1 MHGKYLHNAK
11 HIVINLDFDIQT
23 PHQMTF
29 WGTGHGGKR
38 GSISHRNGR
47 SYLKSPVQSIPQS
60 VSKFLA
66 VVENMQAP
74 KHFHKDRRT
83 LLS

>member
-1 MHGKYLHNAK
+1 M

-29 WGTGHGGKR
+29 WRTGHGGKR

-47 SYLKSPVQSIPQS
+47 SYLKSPDQSIPHL
-60 VSKFLA
+60 VSKLLA
-66 VVENMQAP
+66 LVENMQAP
-74 KHFHKDRRT
+74 KHFHRDRRT